1 MYEYKNFVGIA
12 KMDNC
17 GDFVFYAY
25 VIDIYDITNQY
36 DNSMSMRINNNI
48 SLICKC
54 FSVNK
59 ILSR

>member
-36 DNSMSMRINNNI
+36 DNSMSMRILITI
-48 SLICKC
+48 SL
-54 FSVNK
+54 
-59 ILSR
+59 